1 MALKD
6 EKEGS
11 EAPHSEEDVE
21 AGGQDHPEDNQRM
34 GSGTQMLLQNLN
46 KVGNILG
53 ILPAGHE
60 KPVEEKEQ
68 AREEAAQEPSEPLAS
83 HPARVSLPQEEEF
96 PLENPEKLAR
106 LEQEESAGSPELF
119 VGSLSESAIP
129 RYRLFD
135 SPGTIE
141 ILTIRPQDIG
151 LFTEGK
157 LDVWK
162 QQLSASWLL

>member
-96 PLENPEKLAR
+96 SFRKSR
-106 LEQEESAGSPELF
+106 KAGASGAGRKRRQSGAF
-119 VGSLSESAIP
+119 VGSLPKALS
-129 RYRLFD
+129 
-135 SPGTIE
+135 
-141 ILTIRPQDIG
+141 QDTG
-151 LFTEGK
+151 F
-157 LDVWK
+157 
-162 QQLSASWLL
+162 

>member
-11 EAPHSEEDVE
+11 EARIAKKMWKQAVRII
-21 AGGQDHPEDNQRM
+21 PEDNQRM

-68 AREEAAQEPSEPLAS
+68 AREEAAQEPSEPLVS
-83 HPARVSLPQEEEF
+83 HPARVSLPREEEF

-106 LEQEESAGSPELF
+106 LEQEESAGSPELLWEAF
-119 VGSLSESAIP
+119 RK
-129 RYRLFD
+129 RYPKIQAFD
-135 SPGTIE
+135 SPVPSRFSPSVLRISAFY
-141 ILTIRPQDIG
+141 R
-151 LFTEGK
+151 GK